1 MALFIRPIGVVRR
14 DRAVGG
20 LHLAGP
26 RLHRLHA
33 PHTLPRPRHNP
44 SRPRILTQPRC
55 SIFPPLPGS
64 FAWPHHTF
72 PDSSPYR
79 HMFVA
84 VLTACALWWVAA
96 CVSPDNPWDY
106 ERKKPPE
113 TIKINVH
120 GENLR
125 IKYCGTSLHRHHPF
139 TAQFSDVRLRVGLLV
154 GYARLVPCR
163 HVPHLP
169 TTASHS
175 LLRVQQLRRT
185 LRPPLYPSPPP
196 LRVLFSSLFF
206 SSLRV
211 ICPHAW
217 SVDSLTSLH
226 VPGSATA
233 SDVGT
238 TRHFSPSCGA
248 PSSVRAPLFP
258 PGRVSHIVSS

>member
-1 MALFIRPIGVVRR
+1 MAIFIRPIGVVRR

-55 SIFPPLPGS
+55 PILPPIARLFRVSHTTPS
-64 FAWPHHTF
+64 PTRPYIVAWL
-72 PDSSPYR
+72 
-79 HMFVA
+79 VA

-96 CVSPDNPWDY
+96 VSPDNPWDY

-125 IKYCGTSLHRHHPF
+125 IKYCGTSLHRHRPF
-139 TAQFSDVRLRVGLLV
+139 SALCADVRVRVWTCLLD
-154 GYARLVPCR
+154 YARLVSCR

-175 LLRVQQLRRT
+175 LLRVQQLRRP
-185 LRPPLYPSPPP
+185 LRPPLYPSPP
-196 LRVLFSSLFF
+196 LRVLFSLLSSLF
-206 SSLRV
+206 SSPLVRYMSSRV
-211 ICPHAW
+211 VC
-217 SVDSLTSLH
+217 
-226 VPGSATA
+226 
-233 SDVGT
+233 
-238 TRHFSPSCGA
+238 C
-248 PSSVRAPLFP
+248 
-258 PGRVSHIVSS
+258 

>member
-72 PDSSPYR
+72 PDSSLYR

-139 TAQFSDVRLRVGLLV
+139 TALFILMCVCVWACLWVMPDS
-154 GYARLVPCR
+154 
-163 HVPHLP
+163 
-169 TTASHS
+169 SHAD
-175 LLRVQQLRRT
+175 T
-185 LRPPLYPSPPP
+185 CHIYRPPRAIHCSVCNNCVERFDHHYILLHPPFASSS
-196 LRVLFSSLFF
+196 LLFSSRYM
-206 SSLRV
+206 SSRV
-211 ICPHAW
+211 VC
-217 SVDSLTSLH
+217 
-226 VPGSATA
+226 
-233 SDVGT
+233 
-238 TRHFSPSCGA
+238 
-248 PSSVRAPLFP
+248 
-258 PGRVSHIVSS
+258 